1 MMLEALEEIFA
12 TVYLVQMSDEFA
24 DICKQCY
31 AFGRYIGPSRKFSN
45 CFGQHRLATNCLKG
59 GFG

>member
-24 DICKQCY
+24 DICKRMSMVQGTC
-31 AFGRYIGPSRKFSN
+31 I
-45 CFGQHRLATNCLKG
+45 KG
-59 GFG
+59 G